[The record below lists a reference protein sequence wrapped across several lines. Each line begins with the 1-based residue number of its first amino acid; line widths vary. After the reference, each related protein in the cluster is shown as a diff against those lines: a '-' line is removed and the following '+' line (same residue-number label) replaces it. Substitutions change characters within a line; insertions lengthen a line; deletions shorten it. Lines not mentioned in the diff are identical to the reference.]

1 MNVLNS
7 ANIITIQKII
17 YIIALKAIIV
27 LKLI

>member
-7 ANIITIQKII
+7 VNIIITQKII
-17 YIIALKAIIV
+17 YIIALKVIIV